1 MMRIQ
6 RIVNTWNIGSTRFDV
21 FKIEKDES
29 SSNSTS
35 EKYLQTEVDYV
46 LQYNNSVKQNWM
58 QFFEITGN
66 QIDFITGLEPNLY
79 LSLSRYMRDEDFRK
93 KMLLNMNYMVKE
105 ENLLKSIKL
114 SQLRI
119 LESMLQPLIDDH
131 I

>member
-1 MMRIQ
+1 
-6 RIVNTWNIGSTRFDV
+6 
-21 FKIEKDES
+21 
-29 SSNSTS
+29 
-35 EKYLQTEVDYV
+35 
-46 LQYNNSVKQNWM
+46 M

-119 LESMLQPLIDDH
+119 LESMLQPLIDDC